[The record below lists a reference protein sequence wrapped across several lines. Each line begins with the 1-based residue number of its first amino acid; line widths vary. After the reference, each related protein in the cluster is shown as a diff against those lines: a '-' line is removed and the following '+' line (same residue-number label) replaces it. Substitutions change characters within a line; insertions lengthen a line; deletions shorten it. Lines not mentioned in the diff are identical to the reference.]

1 VNRPKLPERKA
12 RPWTLAQV
20 ESVAAVLQA
29 RWAVFPYVGARTGM
43 RQGEML
49 GLAVEHAD
57 FLRRVVHVRRQ
68 VRITGGKLCYAPVK
82 NDKGHDVPLADSL
95 ALRLSAHIA
104 AHSPRRVTLPW
115 RSPDGQPESHDLILT
130 TRAGTA
136 VNRTTFNGQAW
147 HPALVKAGIREAD
160 VKGLPEPGNGCH
172 VLRHTAA
179 SAWLSAGVSVAAVAA
194 WLGDSPAMVLA
205 AYAHMMPDAHT
216 GGRAAI
222 EAFFSASA
230 PGVQKVADL

>member
-1 VNRPKLPERKA
+1 
-12 RPWTLAQV
+12 
-20 ESVAAVLQA
+20 
-29 RWAVFPYVGARTGM
+29 M

-104 AHSPRRVTLPW
+104 AHPPRRVTLPW
-115 RSPDGQPESHDLILT
+115 RSPDGQPES
-130 TRAGTA
+130 
-136 VNRTTFNGQAW
+136 
-147 HPALVKAGIREAD
+147 
-160 VKGLPEPGNGCH
+160 H

-194 WLGDSPAMVLA
+194 WLGDSPATVLA
-205 AYAHMMPDAHT
+205 AYAHMMPDADT
-216 GGRAAI
+216 GGRAVI